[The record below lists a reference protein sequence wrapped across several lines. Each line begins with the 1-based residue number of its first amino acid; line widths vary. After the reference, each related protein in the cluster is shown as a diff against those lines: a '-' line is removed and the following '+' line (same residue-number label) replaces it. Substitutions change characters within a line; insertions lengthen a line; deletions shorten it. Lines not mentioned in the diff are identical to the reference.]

1 MSSWSLEFSFDVD
14 TEKRVIYEKI
24 YGVWRKETADT
35 YHQEFEA
42 AVQPL
47 LGKPWAKVVDL
58 INWKTSYPEMVQ
70 VVARHLRW
78 CRENG
83 MGLSINVIN
92 NTSTFRQL
100 NEMFSGG
107 GTGGLTSSAGP
118 GRARPGWLSGP
129 GRSWPWR
136 LPPP

>member
-1 MSSWSLEFSFDVD
+1 MCSWSLEFSFDVD
-14 TEKRVIYEKI
+14 TENRVIYEKI
-24 YGVWRKETADT
+24 YGVWRKETANE
-35 YHQEFEA
+35 YHREFMA

-47 LGKPWAKVVDL
+47 LGAPWAKLVDL
-58 INWKTSYPEMVQ
+58 INWKTSYPDMVG

-83 MGLSINVIN
+83 LELSINVLN

-107 GTGGLTSSAGP
+107 GTGDISHTFRT
-118 GRARPGWLSGP
+118 RAHAERYLREVWIEQEQES
-129 GRSWPWR
+129 
-136 LPPP
+136 